1 MKIEVKEGVFWET
14 ESKEQS
20 EEAIQWLQ
28 EEVRP
33 NLGEPEF
40 DEFKRPYKRAFE
52 NEALTVVEEQDYI
65 HQSYEWARKGVIYTI
80 ELKEDQNEAI

>member
-14 ESKEQS
+14 VSKEQS

-40 DEFKRPYKRAFE
+40 DEFKRPYKRTFE
-52 NEALTVVEEQDYI
+52 NDTLIVVEEQEYI
-65 HQSYEWARKGVIYTI
+65 HQSSEWARREMNYIVT
-80 ELKEDQNEAI
+80 LKTEE